1 MHDLKDGS
9 HILRVVHTMTIQLQV
24 NRTCLTMT
32 LPLGYP
38 VFSFAFE
45 PGRNMSLDSGHGKG
59 DDGIALQDNA
69 DGGGRG
75 PILDVIYRCRLK
87 PVN

>member
-1 MHDLKDGS
+1 
-9 HILRVVHTMTIQLQV
+9 
-24 NRTCLTMT
+24 
-32 LPLGYP
+32 
-38 VFSFAFE
+38 
-45 PGRNMSLDSGHGKG
+45 MSLDSGHGKG